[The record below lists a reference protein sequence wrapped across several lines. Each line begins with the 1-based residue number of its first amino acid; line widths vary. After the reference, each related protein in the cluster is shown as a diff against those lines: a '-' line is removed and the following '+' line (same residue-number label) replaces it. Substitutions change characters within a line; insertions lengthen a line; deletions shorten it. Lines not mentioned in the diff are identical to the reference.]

1 MKKKLLS
8 LLLVSAMAVSTAAC
22 GSNGNVDPDIS
33 GNVVSE
39 STAESSVEESSAEES
54 SSAEEASSEEAAE
67 AAVSMA
73 AAIEGMEYDDAST
86 YIYNKALSDFLE
98 IYEEAKEI
106 MDDTDYRFALMAT
119 AEGKFLADAVFLPIQ
134 SKGGNY
140 AISRVAPYTVTP
152 VLWGNDSDRFHQ
164 ALITTEPITS
174 ADRAEMKE
182 KYAELKTT
190 GTYEQWAKDFLV
202 EKGYEIVDTYGYLYN
217 EDPQNWDVLAT
228 SRAVDSEALVN
239 TYDGLMEYDIEGVQ
253 QPALAESY
261 EVSDDGLTYT
271 FHLRQGVKWVDSQGR
286 EVSEVKADDFVAA
299 MQHMCD
305 AQGGLEWLVDGL
317 ITGVSEYIAGEATDF
332 SQVGVEAV
340 DDYTV
345 AYHLEYAAPYFPT
358 MLGYSIF
365 APMSRTYYESQGG
378 KFGAEYDPNAV
389 DYTYAKDPDSIA
401 YCGPYLIT
409 NSTEKNTIVF
419 QANESYWNA
428 DNINVKTLTWLY
440 NDGSDTTK
448 SYYDMQAGTLAGA
461 GLNSSTIT
469 IAKEDGWFDQYVYN
483 SATDA
488 TSYCGFLNLHRQAFA
503 NFNDESIAVSTQTE
517 EDAARTFEAINNVHF
532 RRALM
537 CSLDRGAYLACTM
550 GEDLKYAAMCNS
562 YTPGTFVMIENEV
575 TVDING
581 TPTTFP
587 AGTNYGEIVQAQL
600 DADGIPVMVWNPAAD
615 DGAGSSSGYDGWY
628 NPEYAVSEM
637 EIAIAELAEIGV
649 VIDENNPIYIDYP
662 YPSNAEAAVNRVN
675 AMKQSVE
682 NILGGKIIL
691 NLVSCADYQEVYNTA
706 YYPEVGSDMNYDLSD
721 ASGWGP
727 DYGDPSS
734 YLDTIL
740 PDYVG
745 YMTKS
750 LGVF

>member
-8 LLLVSAMAVSTAAC
+8 LLLVSALAVSVTAC
-22 GSNGNVDPDIS
+22 GDSSVDPDIS
-33 GNVVSE
+33 GNVVGE
-39 STAESSVEESSAEES
+39 SSAESSVEESTQQSSEES
-54 SSAEEASSEEAAE
+54 SEEVAE
-67 AAVSMA
+67 AAISMA

-86 YIYNKALSDFLE
+86 YIYENALGDFQEL
-98 IYEEAKEI
+98 YEAAKEI
-106 MDDTDYRFALMAT
+106 MDDNDQRFAQMAV

-140 AISRVAPYTVTP
+140 AISRVAPYTITP

-164 ALITTEPITS
+164 ALITTEPITT
-174 ADRAEMKE
+174 ADRAEMKA

-190 GTYEQWAKDFLV
+190 GTYEQWAKDFLT
-202 EKGYEIVDTYGYLYN
+202 EKGYELVDYYN
-217 EDPQNWDVLAT
+217 YAYNDDPQNWDALAT

-239 TYDGLMEYDIEGVQ
+239 TFDGLMEYDIEGVQ

-261 EVSDDGLTYT
+261 EVSEDGLTYT

-286 EVSEVKADDFVAA
+286 EVAEVKADDFVAA

-305 AQGGLEWLVDGL
+305 AQGGLEWLIDGL
-317 ITGVSEYIAGEATDF
+317 IVNAGQYIGGEITDF
-332 SQVGVEAV
+332 SQVGVEAI

-345 AYHLEYAAPYFPT
+345 AYHLEYAAPYFT
-358 MLGYSIF
+358 SMLGYNIF
-365 APMSRTYYESQGG
+365 APMSRAYYESQGG
-378 KFGAEYDPNAV
+378 KFGAEYDPTAS
-389 DYTYAKDPDSIA
+389 DYNYAKGPDSIA
-401 YCGPYLIT
+401 YCGPYLVT
-409 NSTEKNTIVF
+409 NATENTTIVF

-428 DNINVKTLTWLY
+428 DNINIKTITWLF

-448 SYYDMQAGTLAGA
+448 TYYDMQAGTLAGA

-469 IAKEDGWFDQYVYN
+469 IAKEDGWFDQYGYI
-483 SATDA
+483 SGTDA
-488 TSYCGFLNLHRQAFA
+488 TAYCGFLNLHRQMFT
-503 NFNDESIAVSTQTE
+503 NFNDESAVVSPQTE
-517 EDAARTFEAINNVHF
+517 EDAARTFEAMNNVHF
-532 RRALM
+532 RRAFM
-537 CSLDRGAYLACTM
+537 CSMDRGAYLACTV
-550 GEDLKYAAMCNS
+550 GEDLKYAPMINS
-562 YTPGTFVMIENEV
+562 YTPGTFVTLENEV

-581 TPTTFP
+581 TATTFP

-600 DADGIPVMVWNPAAD
+600 DADGIDVKVWDPAAD
-615 DGAGSSSGYDGWY
+615 DGAGSSAGFDGWY
-628 NPEYAVSEM
+628 NPEYAVAEM

-649 VIDENNPIYIDYP
+649 VVDENNPIYIDYP
-662 YPSNAEAAVNRVN
+662 YPSNVEAATNRVN
-675 AMKQSVE
+675 ALKQSIEKV
-682 NILGGKIIL
+682 LGGKVIV
-691 NLVSCADYQEVYNTA
+691 NLIACADYQQFYDTA
-706 YYPEVGSDMNYDLSD
+706 YYPETGSEMNYDISD